1 MRETPQTEIQYQDK
15 KNEVKNFLDGNYISW
30 KKIGLE
36 EDTRETGAENEGG
49 SDRRG
54 QGRERGKGER
64 EIDLFNEG

>member
-1 MRETPQTEIQYQDK
+1 
-15 KNEVKNFLDGNYISW
+15 VKNFLDGNYISW

-36 EDTRETGAENEGG
+36 DMRGSGAENEGG

-64 EIDLFNEG
+64 EIDFFNEG